1 MILDDATSAVDKSI
15 EDLVQLTL
23 QLALG
28 HRQTTLFVIM
38 HQLKTMAD
46 SDSVLG
52 MDDGTIAES
61 GTPQELLQRK
71 GGSSRGMVD
80 QDSERRLLES
90 VILCR
95 TTG

>member
-1 MILDDATSAVDKSI
+1 MILDDATSAVDKSV
-15 EDLVQLTL
+15 EDLVQLSL

-28 HRQTTLFVIM
+28 HRQTTLLIM
-38 HQLKTMAD
+38 YQLKTLAD
-46 SDSVLG
+46 PDSLLV

-80 QDSERRLLES
+80 QDSEQRLLEN
-90 VILCR
+90 VILGR
-95 TTG
+95 TTGC